1 MDENV
6 AALVMCERS
15 PAHVR
20 DIISRKM
27 KEPTAPTPTIRDFP
41 EETICPS
48 CGKFVGAYTR
58 CPYCGS
64 EHRRRISIR
73 FFRFFALIVA
83 FGGVFLIWL
92 AARGIKAPLIKIS
105 DIQPMHSFAYVR
117 VEGENTRT
125 NTYDDGG
132 VSFVVDDGTGTLRVR
147 AYPDTGKDL
156 IKMGR
161 VPETGDR
168 VSVEGQIQFTE
179 DRIALL
185 INVPEKVKVERA
197 QLKPLESGTTEIGGV
212 TPEMKGKEVV
222 IVGKVTAVANIG
234 KGTKLELTDPT
245 SSIDVVVWDSV
256 RDRVTAPGAPL
267 AEGKF
272 LKVRGHV
279 GEYQGKLQLVPRA
292 SGRVEET
299 ALTE

>member
-1 MDENV
+1 
-6 AALVMCERS
+6 
-15 PAHVR
+15 
-20 DIISRKM
+20 M
-27 KEPTAPTPTIRDFP
+27 KEPIAPTPTVRDFP

-64 EHRRRISIR
+64 EHKRRISIR

-83 FGGVFLIWL
+83 VVGVFLIWL

-105 DIQPMHSFAYVR
+105 NIQPMHSFAYVR

-125 NTYDDGG
+125 SAYDDGG
-132 VSFVVDDGTGTLRVR
+132 ISFVVDDGTGTLRVQ
-147 AYPDTGKDL
+147 AYADTGKAL
-156 IKMGR
+156 TEAGR
-161 VPETGDR
+161 VPGPGDR
-168 VSVEGQIQFTE
+168 VSVEGTIQFTE
-179 DRIALL
+179 DRVKLL
-185 INVPEKVKVERA
+185 VNIPEKVQVERA
-197 QLKPLESGTTEIGGV
+197 QLKPFESATIEIGDI
-212 TPEMKGKEVV
+212 TQEKKGKEVV
-222 IVGKVTAVANIG
+222 IVGKVTGLANIG
-234 KGTKLELTDPT
+234 KGTKLELTDP
-245 SSIDVVVWDSV
+245 SGSIDVVVWDSI
-256 RDRVTAPGAPL
+256 RDRVTTPGAPL

-279 GEYQGKLQLVPRA
+279 GEYQGKLQLVPKA

>member
-1 MDENV
+1 
-6 AALVMCERS
+6 
-15 PAHVR
+15 
-20 DIISRKM
+20 M
-27 KEPTAPTPTIRDFP
+27 KEQTASTTTIPDFP

-64 EHRRRISIR
+64 EHKRRISIR
-73 FFRFFALIVA
+73 FFRFFAIVVA

-92 AARGIKAPLIKIS
+92 AARGINAPLIKIS
-105 DIQPMHSFAYVR
+105 DIQPMHSFACVR

-132 VSFVVDDGTGTLRVR
+132 MTFVVDDGTGTLRVR

-156 IKMGR
+156 VKMGR
-161 VPETGDR
+161 VPEPGDR

-179 DRIALL
+179 DRVALL
-185 INVPEKVKVERA
+185 INVPEKVKVERT
-197 QLKPLESGTTEIGGV
+197 QVKPLEAATTGIGDV

-222 IVGKVTAVANIG
+222 VLGKATGVANIG
-234 KGTKLELTDPT
+234 KGTKLKLTDPT
-245 SSIDVVVWDSV
+245 GSIDVVVWDST
-256 RDRVTAPGAPL
+256 RGRVVAPGVTL

-279 GEYQGKLQLVPRA
+279 GEYEGKLQVVPRA

-299 ALTE
+299 TLTE